1 MLILVI
7 LIYKEEHEQK
17 LLEKKDDKKMFT
29 GIIEEIGTLEKIER
43 ITDGY
48 RIKVNAAVIT
58 EDLHVNDSIA
68 VNGVCLTAI
77 KKEQNGFWVEAVG
90 ATLEKT
96 TIKKIQ
102 QNSLV
107 NLERAV
113 RISDRLGGHLVQG
126 HVNGIGFIKKN
137 QKIAENYFVE
147 IQIPGEL
154 EKYVIPEGSIAVDGI
169 SLTIAKLS
177 GNIIGLSII
186 PHTWAHT
193 TLQYKK
199 VSDEVNIETDVI
211 AKYVEKLLGTK
222 NENKNFLSDNLL
234 KEMGY

>member
-1 MLILVI
+1 
-7 LIYKEEHEQK
+7 
-17 LLEKKDDKKMFT
+17 MFT
-29 GIIEEIGTLEKIER
+29 GIIEEVGTLEKIDR
-43 ITDGY
+43 ITDGF
-48 RIKVNAAVIT
+48 RIKVNASLIT
-58 EDLHVNDSIA
+58 DDLRVNDSVA
-68 VNGVCLTAI
+68 VSGVCLTVI

-90 ATLEKT
+90 TTLEKT
-96 TIKKIQ
+96 TMKMIK
-102 QNSLV
+102 QNSCV

-113 RISDRLGGHLVQG
+113 RLSDRLGGHLVQG
-126 HVNGIGFIKKN
+126 HVNGIGIIKKI

-177 GNIIGLSII
+177 NNIIGLSII
-186 PHTWAHT
+186 PHTWTHT
-193 TLQYKK
+193 NLQHKK

-222 NENKNFLSDNLL
+222 NSEKNFLTDALL

>member
-1 MLILVI
+1 
-7 LIYKEEHEQK
+7 
-17 LLEKKDDKKMFT
+17 MFT
-29 GIIEEIGTLEKIER
+29 GIIEEVGTLEKIDR

-48 RIKVNAAVIT
+48 RIKVNASLIT
-58 EDLHVNDSIA
+58 EDLRVNDSIA
-68 VNGVCLTAI
+68 INGVCLTAI

-102 QNSLV
+102 QNSYV

-113 RISDRLGGHLVQG
+113 RLSDRLGGHLVQG
-126 HVNGIGFIKKN
+126 HVNGIGIIKKI
-137 QKIAENYFVE
+137 KKAGENYFVE
-147 IQIPGEL
+147 IQIPDEL
-154 EKYVIPEGSIAVDGI
+154 EKYVIQEGSIAVDGI
-169 SLTIAKLS
+169 SLTIAKLAV
-177 GNIIGLSII
+177 NVIGLSII

-193 TLQYKK
+193 TLQYKN
-199 VSDEVNIETDVI
+199 VFDEVNIETDVI

-222 NENKNFLSDNLL
+222 NSEKNFLTDAVL

>member
-1 MLILVI
+1 
-7 LIYKEEHEQK
+7 
-17 LLEKKDDKKMFT
+17 MFT
-29 GIIEEIGTLEKIER
+29 GIIEEVGTLEKIER

-48 RIKVNAAVIT
+48 RIKVNATLIT
-58 EDLHVNDSIA
+58 DDLHINDSAA
-68 VNGVCLTAI
+68 VNGVCLTVI
-77 KKEQNGFWVEAVG
+77 KNEPNGFWIEAVG
-90 ATLEKT
+90 TTLEKT

-102 QNSLV
+102 QNTHV

-113 RISDRLGGHLVQG
+113 RLSDRLGGHLVQG
-126 HVNGIGFIKKN
+126 HVNGIGIIKKI
-137 QKIAENYFVE
+137 QKLGENYFVE
-147 IQIPGEL
+147 IQIPDEL
-154 EKYVIPEGSIAVDGI
+154 EKYVIAEGSIAVDGI

-177 GNIIGLSII
+177 GSLIGLSII

-193 TLQYKK
+193 NLQYKK

-222 NENKNFLSDNLL
+222 NSEKNFLTDSLL

>member
-1 MLILVI
+1 
-7 LIYKEEHEQK
+7 
-17 LLEKKDDKKMFT
+17 MFT
-29 GIIEEIGTLEKIER
+29 GIIEEVGTLEKIER

-48 RIKVNAAVIT
+48 RIKVNASLIT

-77 KKEQNGFWVEAVG
+77 KTEQNGFWVEAVG

-102 QNSLV
+102 QNTHV

-113 RISDRLGGHLVQG
+113 RLSDRLGGHLVQG
-126 HVNGIGFIKKN
+126 HVNGIGIIKKI
-137 QKIAENYFVE
+137 QKLGENYFVE
-147 IQIPGEL
+147 VQIPGEL
-154 EKYVIPEGSIAVDGI
+154 EKYIIAEGSIAVEGI
-169 SLTIAKLS
+169 SLTIAKLTN
-177 GNIIGLSII
+177 NIIGLSII
-186 PHTWAHT
+186 PHTWMHT
-193 TLQYKK
+193 NLQYKK
-199 VSDEVNIETDVI
+199 NSDEVNIETDVI

-222 NENKNFLSDNLL
+222 NSEKEILTDTLL

>member
-1 MLILVI
+1 
-7 LIYKEEHEQK
+7 
-17 LLEKKDDKKMFT
+17 MFT
-29 GIIEEIGTLEKIER
+29 GIIEEVGTLEKIDR

-48 RIKVNAAVIT
+48 RIKVNASLIT

-68 VNGVCLTAI
+68 VSGVCLTAI

-102 QNSLV
+102 QNTHV

-113 RISDRLGGHLVQG
+113 RLLDRLGGHLVQG
-126 HVNGIGFIKKN
+126 HVNGIGIIKKI
-137 QKIAENYFVE
+137 QKLGENYFVE

-154 EKYVIPEGSIAVDGI
+154 EKYVIAEGSIAVDGI

-177 GNIIGLSII
+177 GNVIGLSII
-186 PHTWAHT
+186 PHTWMHT

-211 AKYVEKLLGTK
+211 AKYVEKLLDTK
-222 NENKNFLSDNLL
+222 KSEKNFLTNSVL

>member
-1 MLILVI
+1 
-7 LIYKEEHEQK
+7 
-17 LLEKKDDKKMFT
+17 MFT
-29 GIIEEIGTLEKIER
+29 GIIEEVGILEKLER

-48 RIKVNAAVIT
+48 RIKVSASLIT
-58 EDLHVNDSIA
+58 DDLRVNDSIS
-68 VNGVCLTAI
+68 VNGVCLTVI

-102 QNSLV
+102 QNSYV

-113 RISDRLGGHLVQG
+113 RLSDRLGGHLVQG
-126 HVNGIGFIKKN
+126 HVNGIGIIKKI
-137 QKIAENYFVE
+137 QKIGENYFVE
-147 IQIPGEL
+147 IEIPGEL
-154 EKYVIPEGSIAVDGI
+154 EKYVIAEGSIAVDGI

-177 GNIIGLSII
+177 GSVIGLSII
-186 PHTWAHT
+186 PHTWTHT

-222 NENKNFLSDNLL
+222 NSEKNFLTDSVL

>member
-1 MLILVI
+1 
-7 LIYKEEHEQK
+7 
-17 LLEKKDDKKMFT
+17 MFT
-29 GIIEEIGTLEKIER
+29 GIIEEVGTLEKIER
-43 ITDGY
+43 ITDCY
-48 RIKVNAAVIT
+48 RIKVNASMIT
-58 EDLHVNDSIA
+58 EDLHVNDSVA

-77 KKEQNGFWVEAVG
+77 KTEQSGFWVEAVG

-96 TIKKIQ
+96 TIKKIT
-102 QNSLV
+102 QNLRV

-113 RISDRLGGHLVQG
+113 RLSDRLGGHLVQG
-126 HVNGIGFIKKN
+126 HVNGIGIIKKIL
-137 QKIAENYFVE
+137 KIAENYFVE
-147 IQIPGEL
+147 VQIPDEL

-177 GNIIGLSII
+177 KNIIGLSII
-186 PHTWAHT
+186 PHTWT
-193 TLQYKK
+193 NTNLQYKK

-222 NENKNFLSDNLL
+222 DSEKKFLTDAML